1 MENTEIK
8 NSTTFIECD
17 VIMLKKAKRDYN
29 GKHITLLNLVE
40 RKLEYGQYN
49 NDFHNADWAVQQ
61 DLYVLS
67 NKNIKQGEFFFNV
80 SNEWLGIGICKL
92 LVDNEKKGYCI
103 IDTPKNKNHKI
114 YGDLKFLQQNTPNV
128 YKKIIATTN
137 RELKLPIPES
147 LDMYPMSYSPKSL
160 PNVSNE
166 FVQKYIHEYNKGLP
180 IKKVL
185 VEFENT
191 QSCSLYPEKC
201 CGNPLD
207 CTNEG
212 ECIALQELLVSKKNT
227 ITTKLAEKTPKK
239 YDEDRLFNLL
249 QDFLTIPENSIKEHI
264 KLWIKENLKK

>member
-29 GKHITLLNLVE
+29 GKHITLLGLV
-40 RKLEYGQYN
+40 KNTLDYGESN
-49 NDFHNADWAVQQ
+49 DDFHNAAWAIQQ

-67 NKNIKQGEFFFNV
+67 EDEPQEGDFYYNPEINSIQKHLGGSQSIIIKRDY
-80 SNEWLGIGICKL
+80 CKK
-92 LVDNEKKGYCI
+92 V
-103 IDTPKNKNHKI
+103 
-114 YGDLKFLQQNTPNV
+114 
-128 YKKIIATTN
+128 IATTN
-137 RELKLPIPES
+137 IELKLPIPES

-201 CGNPLD
+201 CGNPLE
-207 CTNEG
+207 CKNEG
-212 ECIALQELLVSKKNT
+212 ECVNLQNLFVSKDNT
-227 ITTKLAEKTPKK
+227 ITTKLVEKLPKQ